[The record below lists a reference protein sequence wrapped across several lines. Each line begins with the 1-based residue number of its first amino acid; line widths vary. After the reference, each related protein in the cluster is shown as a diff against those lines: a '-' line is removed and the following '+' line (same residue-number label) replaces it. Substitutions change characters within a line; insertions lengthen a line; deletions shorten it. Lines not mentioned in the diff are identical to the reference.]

1 MYLFGKKNEIG
12 SGMTALKISNGGM
25 NDIMKIVKSLKKL
38 GISMKSVSETIQDE
52 VKEEKGGFFGILLG
66 TLGAS
71 LLGKMLT
78 SKRHN

>member
-38 GISMKSVSETIQDE
+38 GFSM
-52 VKEEKGGFFGILLG
+52 
-66 TLGAS
+66 
-71 LLGKMLT
+71 
-78 SKRHN
+78 